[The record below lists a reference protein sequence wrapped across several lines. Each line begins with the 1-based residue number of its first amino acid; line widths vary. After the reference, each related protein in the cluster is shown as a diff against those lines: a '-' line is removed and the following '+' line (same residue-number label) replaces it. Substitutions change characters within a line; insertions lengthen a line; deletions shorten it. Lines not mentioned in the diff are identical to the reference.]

1 MQLKFEDVIGNENV
15 KNYLRKS
22 IENNNILHSYMF
34 IGTEGIR
41 QTENSK
47 RICKIY
53 SLSKSKWW

>member
-1 MQLKFEDVIGNENV
+1 MLNKRKDRQLKFEDVIGNEEV

-41 QTENSK
+41 QT
-47 RICKIY
+47 
-53 SLSKSKWW
+53 